1 MFYNDAYFLLQEGV
15 AVLVVAHSFQ
25 LGHEAGVPL
34 HPSVE
39 GLEGGGT
46 LAVRTI
52 ELGQTGLGIRL
63 HSE

>member
-25 LGHEAGVPL
+25 LGHETGVPL

-39 GLEGGGT
+39 RLEGSGRT
-46 LAVRTI
+46 IVRTV
-52 ELGQTGLGIRL
+52 ELGKFGFGVCL
-63 HSE
+63 